1 MRFSKSSRAMHK
13 DAISFLRPDDLPR
26 GDVPAETARA
36 TQFLRFRQIGLA
48 SPQLLLHFL
57 SIVNI
62 SVQGV
67 PADDLTKSLLARAEG
82 FLGVLA
88 LDRHRRHVRGLF
100 DGLVVLRSWSA
111 RFAPTNRAVDGFH
124 DALPDGR
131 VVFNYEHFSLHG
143 VLRCFSLPGK

>member
-1 MRFSKSSRAMHK
+1 
-13 DAISFLRPDDLPR
+13 
-26 GDVPAETARA
+26 
-36 TQFLRFRQIGLA
+36 
-48 SPQLLLHFL
+48 
-57 SIVNI
+57 
-62 SVQGV
+62 
-67 PADDLTKSLLARAEG
+67 
-82 FLGVLA
+82 
-88 LDRHRRHVRGLF
+88 VRGLF